1 MTMNKQ
7 PNNLRVPTWYM
18 GQGLYQSL
26 FLKVL
31 AVCDSVK
38 WEIIS
43 NAGST
48 ARLSFKLKTN

>member
-1 MTMNKQ
+1 MVHGSGT
-7 PNNLRVPTWYM
+7 LSIT
-18 GQGLYQSL
+18 

-38 WEIIS
+38 WEITS

-48 ARLSFKLKTN
+48 ARLSFFFGGVAELVRRLV